1 MTSTDELFSLYLSGT
16 DSPVVFEGKSKG
28 VLNKDTA
35 KTLLENDAAVEEMIE
50 CSESVINKRLA
61 LNPFFEEELRCE
73 LLEKIA
79 NSDNSEEIF
88 SELCQES
95 YVSNNLIRHGKTIM
109 RQTGSILDW
118 KMSRQESMRKLHEIF
133 IKDYID
139 EATDNETIERLKNK
153 IRP

>member
-16 DSPVVFEGKSKG
+16 DSPVVFEGKIKG

-61 LNPFFEEELRCE
+61 LNPFLEEELRCE

-95 YVSNNLIRHGKTIM
+95 YFSNNLIRHGKTIM